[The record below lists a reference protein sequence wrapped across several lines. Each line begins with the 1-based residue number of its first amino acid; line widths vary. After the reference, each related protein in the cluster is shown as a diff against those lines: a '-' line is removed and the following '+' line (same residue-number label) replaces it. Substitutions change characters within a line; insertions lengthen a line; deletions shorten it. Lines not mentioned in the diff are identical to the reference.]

1 MAEVRRPWYPPSL
14 DAVAARARVSKA
26 TASRVLSPPRQGGTP
41 AAAAEVARAVE
52 QLGYHRG
59 GGERPRLLVL
69 ATDITRTGYWLT
81 LSGVLSACQDLDTDL
96 SVQVL
101 TGAASRWRDSVLG
114 PQQSRIDGVVVL
126 EFDSPSAQVLSRMP
140 EDLPV
145 AVAGGYPSADAGHLP
160 RAWIDDR
167 AGAVLAVEYL
177 LSLGH
182 ERIAYLGVPS
192 AGHPD
197 PRLAGWR
204 AIMTGAGR
212 ETPPPLGTGWGPETG
227 MRAAQAAARS
237 GVSAV
242 LCGNDDLAIG
252 LVTGL
257 RAVGLEVPGDV
268 SVVGMDDHPHAVA
281 TSPALTTVRLDFA
294 RVGEMATRLA
304 LGVQKV
310 PGPQGIEVPVD
321 LVVRASTAPPPADR
335 SADGVPAAR

>member
-1 MAEVRRPWYPPSL
+1 MTEVRRPWRPPSL
-14 DAVAARARVSKA
+14 DAVAARAGVSKA
-26 TASRVLSPPRQGGTP
+26 TASRALSPPRQGRTP
-41 AAAAEVARAVE
+41 QAAAAVAAAAE

-59 GGERPRLLVL
+59 GPERPRLLVL

-81 LSGVLSACQDLDTDL
+81 LSGAMTACQELGVDL

-101 TGAASRWRDSVLG
+101 TGAASRWRDCVLG

-126 EFDSPSAQVLSRMP
+126 EFDYPSAQVLSRLP

-145 AVAGGYPSADAGHLP
+145 AVAGGYPSAATAHLP

-167 AGAVLAVEYL
+167 AGAVLAVEHL
-177 LSLGH
+177 LGLGH
-182 ERIAYLGVPS
+182 KRIAYLGVPS

-204 AIMTGAGR
+204 EVMAGAGL
-212 ETPPPLGTGWGPETG
+212 ETPSPLATGWGPETG
-227 MRAAQAAARS
+227 LRAALAAARS
-237 GVSAV
+237 GVTAV

-257 RAVGLEVPGDV
+257 RSAGLEVPGDV

-294 RVGEMATRLA
+294 RVGEVAARLA
-304 LGVQKV
+304 LGVEPS
-310 PGPQGIEVPVD
+310 PGPRGVEVPVE
-321 LVVRASTAPPPADR
+321 LVLRASTAAPR
-335 SADGVPAAR
+335 